1 MVFIA
6 TWHVPCSPK
15 GHMVHKAEPQSM
27 QAAQEQD
34 ALLLSR
40 VWLGC
45 VCARVHVHMHACGM
59 VLLLIRALSA
69 ACIGLNACMGALR
82 NSFLAMQPCT
92 TAPLHPCPASV
103 WLSISSSSN
112 RSSAS
117 ADTTVV
123 ADASVVLR
131 PLPLG
136 PGSGANSHPR
146 TGSTGRPMKWDRQE
160 GCSCCLRDSQCH
172 SAATHSLCV

>member
-1 MVFIA
+1 MVTVGSLCGSLPHSSMVFIA

-103 WLSISSSSN
+103 WLCV
-112 RSSAS
+112 RGLLPAS
-117 ADTTVV
+117 PALLLQQHFLQLQQIFRVC
-123 ADASVVLR
+123 R
-131 PLPLG
+131 
-136 PGSGANSHPR
+136 HHR
-146 TGSTGRPMKWDRQE
+146 R
-160 GCSCCLRDSQCH
+160 C
-172 SAATHSLCV
+172 